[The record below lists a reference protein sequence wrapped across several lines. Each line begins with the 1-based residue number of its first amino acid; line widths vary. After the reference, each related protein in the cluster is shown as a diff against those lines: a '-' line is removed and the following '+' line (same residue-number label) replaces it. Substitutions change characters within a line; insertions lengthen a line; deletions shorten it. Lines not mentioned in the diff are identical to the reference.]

1 MRRRATDFDTT
12 NPDFQKDIW
21 RLYAHRRASTQW
33 GRIILEAPL
42 IAARLARQIVQ
53 LRPHRL
59 PKAAREPARIIEVG
73 EGALMSFSRFAALPA
88 LILAALCSVAAADDA
103 PIDLHVA
110 APAPKPKPVKDAKST
125 TKPAITS
132 AEAVRRANAYFES
145 AQVMTADFVQVGPDG
160 HRAEGKLTI
169 ARPGRMR
176 FQFAPPDKL
185 EIVADG
191 RSVAVRDQKLDT
203 QDLYLIGQTPLK
215 FLLSEHIDLA
225 KDTQVLN
232 VDVTDTAVSILIED
246 KATLGGSAQINLVFD
261 PANFAL
267 KQWTVNDAQ
276 GFQTVVTLFN
286 IDLTAKP
293 DEALFKIDEQRM
305 IGQKR

>member
-1 MRRRATDFDTT
+1 VS
-12 NPDFQKDIW
+12 
-21 RLYAHRRASTQW
+21 RRASN
-33 GRIILEAPL
+33 EA
-42 IAARLARQIVQ
+42 
-53 LRPHRL
+53 
-59 PKAAREPARIIEVG
+59 G
-73 EGALMSFSRFAALPA
+73 EGAIMSISRFVALPA
-88 LILAALCSVAAADDA
+88 LILAGLCSVAAADDA
-103 PIDLHVA
+103 PIDLHVT
-110 APAPKPKPVKDAKST
+110 APVPKPKPKDV
-125 TKPAITS
+125 KPAAKQAVTP

-160 HRAEGKLTI
+160 HRAEGKLYV

-225 KDTQVLN
+225 KDTQVLS
-232 VDVTDTAVSILIED
+232 VDVTDAAISIVIED

-261 PANFAL
+261 PASFAL

-286 IDLTAKP
+286 VDLTTKP
-293 DEALFKIDEQRM
+293 DESLFKIDEQRM